1 MGGIAKPMG
10 LDSGK
15 PNMGSLC
22 QVSKHHNSPSTGTD
36 FYECLAIAKATE
48 ELDLQFPQ
56 APVSHQ

>member
-1 MGGIAKPMG
+1 
-10 LDSGK
+10 
-15 PNMGSLC
+15 MGSLC